1 MKNRQPLSDSSSK
14 FMRFCLFLYV
24 AADRFKVIFKKFA
37 IQKTAHV
44 NNSLQIDLTMAET
57 FCSEIALTATTL

>member
-1 MKNRQPLSDSSSK
+1 
-14 FMRFCLFLYV
+14 MRFCLFLYV

-57 FCSEIALTATTL
+57 FCAEIALTATTL